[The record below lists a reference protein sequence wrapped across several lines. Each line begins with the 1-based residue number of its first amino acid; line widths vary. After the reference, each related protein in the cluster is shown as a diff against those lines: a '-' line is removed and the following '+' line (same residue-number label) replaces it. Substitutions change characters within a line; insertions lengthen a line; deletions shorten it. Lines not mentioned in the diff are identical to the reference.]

1 MFKGKKSLAMAV
13 FCAVASVGFVANV
26 YAEELDS
33 YKMDNVVIQ
42 GEKDALPGG
51 LMASQ
56 NRVGILGDID
66 VVDVPFTQRQY
77 TEKTIEIF
85 SDPNQPM
92 NGVIANNP
100 SIRVGSPSPMYTD
113 FSMRGI
119 NMNAAHYYINGIPN
133 MFNQTRS
140 MPAYVLESVDIVS
153 GPNTVLNGTTFSNNG
168 TNGTDAPAGMLNGTT
183 KKAMSGQNIIY
194 TQKFSGQGTWT
205 ENLDMGQRF
214 GKNEEWGVR
223 VNAHLEKGELS
234 MDGAEVDDKTIY
246 INIDHKGEKSTT
258 NLFGG
263 YFDWAVDGGQRWLKA
278 GDVKHLADAPDA
290 TNNLSFDGQTKQNH
304 GYLMTLNHVQKFS
317 DKWSAFANMGAN
329 YYAEHKDDPHGGS
342 LTLGDFGKLSAKFRN
357 YKSESRGLYTQFGVT
372 NETKNDNMSNRLSIA
387 VDYFNYKSRAINSGG
402 AKGQA
407 TIEGNIWDGV
417 HIVGTPIMAAS
428 LEDANYSRENA
439 KALTISDRVE
449 FGKASAYVAAQYR
462 DSEYKSSGKD
472 AKTISKTSLN
482 PSFAF
487 AYKPVDKVSIYTSY
501 AESYTRPFEVSTD
514 YDNEG
519 EIFEPIKNKQTEIG
533 VKYEN
538 GGVLHSFAV
547 FDLNQGNYIKEKS
560 NGPKG
565 QIYSQ
570 EGENRFKGIEYSLTG
585 KVAPKWNLMGGFMYL
600 DGKREKLSKGSE
612 HLEGKYATGT
622 PKWNA
627 VLAAEYEADKNTS
640 LVGRVN
646 YTGKSHVND
655 NGVETPAFAT
665 VDFGIKHKTEV
676 IDIPVTLSAMCYN
689 MLGEDYWISRGT
701 SVAFGAPRTFVLS
714 AQFDI

>member
-1 MFKGKKSLAMAV
+1 MFKSKKNLAMAIL
-13 FCAVASVGFVANV
+13 CAVASVGFVMTAN
-26 YAEELDS
+26 AEERPSYELDGITVHG
-33 YKMDNVVIQ
+33 D
-42 GEKDALPGG
+42 KDVLPGG
-51 LMASQ
+51 LMSKH
-56 NRVGILGDID
+56 NRVGILGNID

-77 TEKTIEIF
+77 TEKTIEMF

-153 GPNTVLNGTTFSNNG
+153 GPNTVLNGTSFSNNG
-168 TNGTDAPAGMLNGTT
+168 TNGTDAPAGLLNGTT
-183 KKAMSGQNIIY
+183 KKAKSGENIIY
-194 TQKFSGQGTWT
+194 TQKFSGKGTWT
-205 ENLDMGQRF
+205 ENLDIGKRF

-223 VNAHLEKGELS
+223 VNTRMEKGDMS
-234 MDGAEVDDKTIY
+234 IDGTEIDDKTVY
-246 INIDHKGEKSTT
+246 VNIDHKTEKSTT

-263 YFDWAVDGGQRWLKA
+263 YFDWKVDGGQRWLKA
-278 GDVKHLADAPDA
+278 GNVKHLADAPDA

-317 DKWSAFANMGAN
+317 DKWSAFANMGTN
-329 YYAEHKDDPHGGS
+329 YYKEYKDDPQGGS
-342 LTLGDFGKLSAKFRN
+342 LTLGDYGKLSGTFRN
-357 YKSESRGLYTQFGVT
+357 YKSESRGLYTQFGVA
-372 NETKNDNMSNRLSIA
+372 NETKSEDITNRLSFA
-387 VDYFNYKSRAINSGG
+387 VDYFSYKSRAINSGS

-407 TIEGNIWDGV
+407 TIEGDIWNGV
-417 HIVGTPIMAAS
+417 HIVGKPIPAGT
-428 LEDANYSRENA
+428 LEDALYSRENA
-439 KALTISDRVE
+439 KALTIADRVE
-449 FGKASAYVAAQYR
+449 FGKTSVYVAAQYR
-462 DSEYKSSGKD
+462 DSEYKSSSKD
-472 AKTISKTSLN
+472 AKTISKKSLN
-482 PSFAF
+482 PSFAM
-487 AYKPVDKVSIYTSY
+487 AYKPIEKVSLYASY
-501 AESYTRPFEVSTD
+501 AESYTRPFEVSKD
-514 YDNEG
+514 YDNAG
-519 EIFEPIKNKQTEIG
+519 EIFEPIKNKQKEVG
-533 VKYEN
+533 LKYN
-538 GGVLHSFAV
+538 NAGILHSFAL
-547 FDLNQGNYIKEKS
+547 FDLNQGNYIKQDS

-565 QIYSQ
+565 QIYTQ

-600 DGKREKLSKGSE
+600 DGKREKLEKGKE
-612 HLEGKYATGT
+612 NLEGKFTTGT

-665 VDFGIKHKTEV
+665 VDFGVKHKTEV

-689 MLGEDYWISRGT
+689 VFGEDYWISRGT
-701 SVAFGAPRTFVLS
+701 SVAFGAPRTFMLS

>member
-1 MFKGKKSLAMAV
+1 MFKSKKNLAMAIL
-13 FCAVASVGFVANV
+13 CAVASVGFVMTAN
-26 YAEELDS
+26 AEERLSYELDGITVHG
-33 YKMDNVVIQ
+33 D
-42 GEKDALPGG
+42 KDVLPGG
-51 LMASQ
+51 LMSNH
-56 NRVGILGDID
+56 NRVGILGNID

-77 TEKTIEIF
+77 TEKTIEMF

-153 GPNTVLNGTTFSNNG
+153 GPNTVLNGTSFSNNG
-168 TNGTDAPAGMLNGTT
+168 TNGTDAPAGLLNGTT
-183 KKAMSGQNIIY
+183 KKAKSGENIIY
-194 TQKFSGQGTWT
+194 TQKFSGKGTWT
-205 ENLDMGQRF
+205 ENLDIGKRF

-223 VNAHLEKGELS
+223 VNTRMEKGDMS
-234 MDGAEVDDKTIY
+234 IDGTEIDDKTVY
-246 INIDHKGEKSTT
+246 VNIDHKTEKSTT

-263 YFDWAVDGGQRWLKA
+263 YFDWKVDGGQRWLKA
-278 GDVKHLADAPDA
+278 GNVKHLADAPDA

-317 DKWSAFANMGAN
+317 DKWSAFANMGTN
-329 YYAEHKDDPHGGS
+329 YYKEYKDDPQGGS
-342 LTLGDFGKLSAKFRN
+342 LTLGDYGKLSGTFRN
-357 YKSESRGLYTQFGVT
+357 YKSESRGLYTQFGVA
-372 NETKNDNMSNRLSIA
+372 NETKSEDITNRLSFA
-387 VDYFNYKSRAINSGG
+387 VDYFSYKSRAINSGS

-407 TIEGNIWDGV
+407 TIEGDIWNGV
-417 HIVGTPIMAAS
+417 HIVGKPIPAGT
-428 LEDANYSRENA
+428 LEDALYSRENA
-439 KALTISDRVE
+439 KALTIADRVE
-449 FGKASAYVAAQYR
+449 FGKTSVYVAAQYR
-462 DSEYKSSGKD
+462 DSEYKSSSKD
-472 AKTISKTSLN
+472 AKTISKKSLN
-482 PSFAF
+482 PSFAM
-487 AYKPVDKVSIYTSY
+487 AYKPIEKVSLYASY
-501 AESYTRPFEVSTD
+501 AESYTRPFEVSKD
-514 YDNEG
+514 YDNAG
-519 EIFEPIKNKQTEIG
+519 EIFEPIKNKQKEVG
-533 VKYEN
+533 LKYDN
-538 GGVLHSFAV
+538 AGILHSFAL
-547 FDLNQGNYIKEKS
+547 FDLNQGNYIKQDS

-565 QIYSQ
+565 QIYTQ

-600 DGKREKLSKGSE
+600 DGKREKLEKGKE
-612 HLEGKYATGT
+612 NLEGKFTTGT

-665 VDFGIKHKTEV
+665 VDFGVKHKTEV

-689 MLGEDYWISRGT
+689 VFGEDYWISRGT
-701 SVAFGAPRTFVLS
+701 SVAFGAPRTFMLS

>member
-1 MFKGKKSLAMAV
+1 MFKSKKNLAMAIL
-13 FCAVASVGFVANV
+13 CAVASVGFVMTAN
-26 YAEELDS
+26 AEDRPSYELDGITVHG
-33 YKMDNVVIQ
+33 D
-42 GEKDALPGG
+42 KDVLPGG
-51 LMASQ
+51 LMSNH
-56 NRVGILGDID
+56 NRVGILGNID

-77 TEKTIEIF
+77 TEKTIEMF

-153 GPNTVLNGTTFSNNG
+153 GPNTVLNGTSFSNNG
-168 TNGTDAPAGMLNGTT
+168 TNGTDAPAGLLNGTT
-183 KKAMSGQNIIY
+183 KKAKSGENIIY
-194 TQKFSGQGTWT
+194 TQKFSGKGTWT
-205 ENLDMGQRF
+205 ENLDIGKRF

-223 VNAHLEKGELS
+223 VNTRMEKGDMS
-234 MDGAEVDDKTIY
+234 IDGTEIDDKTVY
-246 INIDHKGEKSTT
+246 VNIDHKTEKSTT

-263 YFDWAVDGGQRWLKA
+263 YFDWKVDGGQRWLKA
-278 GDVKHLADAPDA
+278 GNVKHLADAPDA

-317 DKWSAFANMGAN
+317 DKWSAFANMGTN
-329 YYAEHKDDPHGGS
+329 YYKEYKDDPQGGS
-342 LTLGDFGKLSAKFRN
+342 LTLGDYGKLSGTFRN
-357 YKSESRGLYTQFGVT
+357 YKSESRGLYTQFGVA
-372 NETKNDNMSNRLSIA
+372 NETKSEDITNRLSFA
-387 VDYFNYKSRAINSGG
+387 VDYFSYKSRAINSGS

-407 TIEGNIWDGV
+407 TIEGDIWNGV
-417 HIVGTPIMAAS
+417 HIVGKPIPAGT
-428 LEDANYSRENA
+428 LEDALYSRENA
-439 KALTISDRVE
+439 KALTIADRVE
-449 FGKASAYVAAQYR
+449 FGKTSVYVAAQYR
-462 DSEYKSSGKD
+462 DSEYKSSSKD
-472 AKTISKTSLN
+472 AKTISKKSLN
-482 PSFAF
+482 PSFAM
-487 AYKPVDKVSIYTSY
+487 AYKPIEKVSLYASY
-501 AESYTRPFEVSTD
+501 AESYTRPFEVSKD
-514 YDNEG
+514 YDNAG
-519 EIFEPIKNKQTEIG
+519 EIFEPIKNKQKEVG
-533 VKYEN
+533 LKYN
-538 GGVLHSFAV
+538 NAGILHSFAL
-547 FDLNQGNYIKEKS
+547 FDLNQGNYIKQDS

-565 QIYSQ
+565 QIYTQ

-600 DGKREKLSKGSE
+600 DGKREKLEKGKE
-612 HLEGKYATGT
+612 NLEGKFTTGT

-665 VDFGIKHKTEV
+665 VDFGVKHKTEV

-689 MLGEDYWISRGT
+689 VFGEDYWISRGT
-701 SVAFGAPRTFVLS
+701 SVAFGAPRTFMLS